1 MQAGKRKDDLK
12 YDLNARPFFQLMW
25 VNVREWE
32 EHRLC
37 FSGRHQA
44 KLAGSARGNELIEV
58 K

>member
-1 MQAGKRKDDLK
+1 MQAGKRRDDLK
-12 YDLNARPFFQLMW
+12 YDLNACCFLQLMW

-32 EHRLC
+32 EHCLH

-44 KLAGSARGNELIEV
+44 KLVLSARGSELMEV